1 MAFVQQHVREGAHGP
16 EVTLSN
22 NMCQDRHVED
32 LLLCIE
38 SWLLR
43 KYGASNVQPWQIG
56 SLDLSKNDLSDESV
70 ARIVERLRQLSV
82 RVHSLDLSS
91 NKAGN
96 KGLSALEAYVWNCS
110 EPFHEISLADNE
122 ITVEANAD
130 DNVVS
135 SFLRCLYNH
144 PSYPR
149 KSSSDST
156 VMLHP
161 LVLCLS
167 GNKIADL
174 SRLQKDIQKKVG
186 QKARFCSSAEAYKA
200 DGEEFLSV
208 YLAEHLQAK
217 GEKVTVKDSKESK
230 EEGDSAWQRRK
241 KRRQEAEIA
250 TVEDDS
256 EEEVATE
263 IVSEGEEEEDKEI
276 DEEEPKKSKKS
287 KDSKTKSKKK
297 SKKENGKAKKKKKRK
312 SKKKSEEPEE
322 NGDAS
327 EDQEDAEVKNEDSTE
342 AAAPNEDGEQLG
354 EFGPLVQKF
363 TPEDQAR
370 LKQDTEQKLRLME
383 GLLTSIGDSALV
395 KLAELTVRLLMS
407 GKMPNEML
415 SELKPFVGK
424 QKASELTAWVET
436 YCKSDWLKEKLSEA
450 PESDEKSATGA
461 IQKLCVA

>member
-208 YLAEHLQAK
+208 YLAERLQAK
-217 GEKVTVKDSKESK
+217 GEVAKDSKESK
-230 EEGDSAWQRRK
+230 EGDSAWQRRK

-263 IVSEGEEEEDKEI
+263 IVSEEEEEEDKEI

-342 AAAPNEDGEQLG
+342 AAAPEDGEQLG

-450 PESDEKSATGA
+450 SEAPERETE
-461 IQKLCVA
+461 